1 MPDPVILVKALLTIV
16 KTVLEGNAEVQFRV
30 GLVKAA
36 LKAETAPSLEVVH
49 QLHAALLSEVEVL
62 ARTQTL
68 KPRPQTSAAAVSAGE
83 NPHPGPKAA
92 ATGGGKGA
100 SKGEGQPPK
109 SQDPAIPVPQGA
121 CRFYVQGIGCNRVI
135 SAVMPI
141 TGRTSRQGRRSL
153 DACPVEVWAIKGQP
167 ALMLRPRR
175 SRLHRHHHASRRNPK
190 GWRSQRQQR

>member
-16 KTVLEGNAEVQFRV
+16 KAVLEGNAEVQFRV

-121 CRFYVQGIGCNRVI
+121 CRFYVQGIGCNRGDKCRNAHNWQDI
-135 SAVMPI
+135 PP
-141 TGRTSRQGRRSL
+141 REKKSRCMSCGGVGHQRA
-153 DACPVEVWAIKGQP
+153 ACPHAPSSAKP
-167 ALMLRPRR
+167 APPAPPRK
-175 SRLHRHHHASRRNPK
+175 PEK
-190 GWRSQRQQR
+190 PESQRQQR